1 MTGSSLDITFP
12 EALKRQLGRGFF
24 SFPELLIG
32 LSTAGAMGGFPPLQ
46 YMMQALPASGFLRP
60 LMMADSLAEIDRL
73 TVEFVKLTGFGKECA
88 GYLFGSFAYALGL
101 SSYPPSVPPVGV
113 DTSVSEECVDA
124 DGGVT
129 VEEPQGEYGRR
140 PVAPW
145 DTRWSVEEKC
155 RFLTSLITVNRENE
169 RRLGLRVSAP
179 ACVSAE
185 KHNLRLTAEL
195 SRDEPGATGALYYAI
210 YDRDGK
216 IADTAM
222 LGAICYDNVTPLPVS
237 VTVPLPPHRVAAIY
251 LYWIEE

>member
-1 MTGSSLDITFP
+1 MTGSLDITFP

-24 SFPELLIG
+24 SFPELLVG

-46 YMMQALPASGFLRP
+46 YIMQALPASGFLRP

-73 TVEFVKLTGFGKECA
+73 AEEFVKLTGFGKECA

-113 DTSVSEECVDA
+113 SVSEECVDA
-124 DGGVT
+124 DGSVT
-129 VEEPQGEYGRR
+129 VEEQQVEYGLRS
-140 PVAPW
+140 VAPW

-169 RRLGLRVSAP
+169 RRLGLRVLAP

-185 KHNLRLTAEL
+185 KHNFRITAEL
-195 SRDEPGATGALYYAI
+195 SRDEPGATGALFYAI

-216 IADTAM
+216 IADTAL
-222 LGAICYDNVTPLPVS
+222 LGAMCYDNVTPLPVS
-237 VTVPLPPHRVAAIY
+237 VTIQLPPHQVAAVYI
-251 LYWIEE
+251 YWIEE

>member
-1 MTGSSLDITFP
+1 MTGSLDITFP

-101 SSYPPSVPPVGV
+101 SSYPPSVPHVGV
-113 DTSVSEECVDA
+113 SVSEECVDA
-124 DGGVT
+124 GGSVT
-129 VEEPQGEYGRR
+129 VEEQQVEYGLRS
-140 PVAPW
+140 VAPW

-185 KHNLRLTAEL
+185 KHNFRITAEL
-195 SRDEPGATGALYYAI
+195 SRDEPGATGALFYAI

-216 IADTAM
+216 IADTAL
-222 LGAICYDNVTPLPVS
+222 LGAMCYDNVTPLPVS
-237 VTVPLPPHRVAAIY
+237 VTIQLPPHQVAAVYI
-251 LYWIEE
+251 YWIEE